1 MDTHG
6 LVTIMHV
13 DVEGSTALT
22 TRAGDEAA
30 RKVLTETKRIV
41 RERAEAHGGREID
54 AVGDAMMMTF
64 SSTRSA
70 ISAATAVQEELAAHE
85 RERPDET
92 LRVRIGLNVGEVL
105 ERDGTPFGAAVNAG
119 ARVMAKADGG
129 EILVSNMVRQL
140 AGTVPGVQY
149 RDRGRHTFKGF
160 DEPWRLYQVVWPGA
174 PPKRVQPRARPSR
187 NAAFAGG
194 AILVLIAVAGAAFL
208 ATGGSG
214 GGLSRVRPNSVGVID
229 PKTNWIVDEVPVGI
243 RPGPIAFG
251 GGTVWVGNLDDRD
264 LTTIDARQRTVSG
277 RIPLNRRTPTAIAFG
292 AGALWVAHGALGDL
306 SRVDPQFKRAS
317 EPIDVTDAPSSQRAG
332 VAVGPGAVWAAFG
345 DSTLVRVDPRDP
357 HVVASGFAGGEPAGV
372 AVGSGSVWVA
382 NAGGSSGS
390 VEQFNPETFAEGPL
404 GLPITVGSQPAG
416 IAYGAGAI
424 WVACAG
430 DDVVTR
436 IDPDTR
442 STTTIPVGDG
452 PSAITVSQEAV
463 WVANTA
469 GRTVSRI
476 DPDAK
481 RVVEEIKIGAEPS
494 GIAVGGG
501 FVWVTAEAP

>member
-1 MDTHG
+1 
-6 LVTIMHV
+6 MHV

-41 RERAEAHGGREID
+41 RERVEALGGREID

-70 ISAATAVQEELAAHE
+70 IAAAIAVQEELAAQE
-85 RERPDET
+85 RERPEET

-119 ARVMAKADGG
+119 ARVMAQAAGG
-129 EILVSNMVRQL
+129 EILVSDMVRQL

-160 DEPWRLYQVVWPGA
+160 NEPWWLYQVVWPGA
-174 PPKRVQPRARPSR
+174 PPKRVQPRSRPTR
-187 NAAFAGG
+187 NIAVAGAA
-194 AILVLIAVAGAAFL
+194 AIVVLIAVAGAALL
-208 ATGGSG
+208 ATRGSE
-214 GGLSRVRPNSVGVID
+214 GGLSGIRPNSVGVID
-229 PKTNWIVDEVPVGI
+229 PQTNRIVDEVPVGI

-251 GGTVWVGNLDDRD
+251 GGAVWVGNLDDRD

-277 RIPLNRRTPTAIAFG
+277 RISLDERTPTAIAFG
-292 AGALWVAHGALGDL
+292 AGALWVAHGARGNL

-317 EPIDVTDAPSSQRAG
+317 EPIQVTDAPSSQRAD

-345 DSTLVRVDPRDP
+345 DSTLVRVDPRDAR
-357 HVVASGFAGGEPAGV
+357 VVGRGFTSSAPGGI

-382 NAGGSSGS
+382 NFGGSS
-390 VEQFNPETFAEGPL
+390 VERFSPVTFAQGPL
-404 GLPITVGSQPAG
+404 GAPIPVGSQPAA
-416 IAYGAGAI
+416 IVYGAGAV

-436 IDPDTR
+436 IDPDSRATA
-442 STTTIPVGDG
+442 TIPVGDG
-452 PSAITVSQEAV
+452 PSAIAVSPGAV

-469 GRTVSRI
+469 GGTVSRI
-476 DPDAK
+476 DPETSPP
-481 RVVEEIKIGAEPS
+481 RVTKEMKIGAAPS